1 MEIFSVLIFAIVG
14 SPSAFPS
21 SKWYHGK
28 KVFGKNNGAD
38 IEWMDGWWT
47 IMENL
52 AMNKLAKEICDKE
65 MDGRQSSSDPFN
77 LFLFSASLWL
87 ANHRA
92 VVALSLVMWKI
103 NEWKWIFNPAGGR
116 KLSGFKLFSMKEKP
130 CWLVQIAFS
139 TLIEFHVSCRCL
151 PHDEHGNIL
160 PRLRLKKHRDVNF
173 W

>member
-1 MEIFSVLIFAIVG
+1 MEIFSVVICAIVG
-14 SPSAFPS
+14 SPSALPS
-21 SKWYHGK
+21 SKWYDGK
-28 KVFGKNNGAD
+28 KVFGKTTEQTSN
-38 IEWMDGWWT
+38 GWWA
-47 IMENL
+47 IVENP

-65 MDGRQSSSDPFN
+65 MDGSGRQSSSDPFN

-116 KLSGFKLFSMKEKP
+116 KLSGFKSFSMKEKP
-130 CWLVQIAFS
+130 RWLVQIAFS
-139 TLIEFHVSCRCL
+139 TLIEFHVSCRSL

-160 PRLRLKKHRDVNF
+160 PRLRLKKHWDVNF